1 MNAAAPIVDPSNF
14 TLPDHGA
21 PEYAPIRNHL
31 TGAGLSL
38 EDAIKE
44 MDEVWKAA
52 QQKRVDDWNDELQR
66 RKEDREK
73 ELAER
78 EKKEE
83 EERKKRE
90 DEERKEKAEEEKKR
104 IKLPAI
110 EKDTKISATPRF
122 PTPQYALDRISK
134 KQWVE
139 HDLFTPR
146 MARKAAVETRPAS
159 TNPFSGLPESNP
171 LHALS
176 TLVDTQKPRG
186 VIADEAL
193 SYADLSIA
201 SKHFLRAIDDASWE
215 EEHVEAWT
223 VLYYELDKHPF
234 RSEADEEREL
244 YEEVLVRYHAQVK
257 REFFDSVKRKTSSV
271 FNIGLISNERMD
283 NVLRE
288 VRRERDAV
296 MKKRE
301 IAAIEQIEKVCKFPI
316 TSHVCVF
323 STDLPDSHV
332 FLPPLA
338 SLPPSPL
345 THHAKSQNRKIAKSL
360 LLFPWLHCTACR
372 GQITKGGVAS

>member
-1 MNAAAPIVDPSNF
+1 MDPAAPFLDPSNF

-21 PEYAPIRNHL
+21 PEYAPLRDRL
-31 TGAGLSL
+31 TGAGLSID
-38 EDAIKE
+38 DAIKE

-52 QQKRVDDWNDELQR
+52 QKKRVQEWNDELQR
-66 RKEDREK
+66 RKEEREKETADREK
-73 ELAER
+73 R
-78 EKKEE
+78 EE

-90 DEERKEKAEEEKKR
+90 EEERKEKEEEEKKR
-104 IKLPAI
+104 VKLPPI
-110 EKDTKISATPRF
+110 EKATSISATPRF
-122 PTPQYALDRISK
+122 PTPQYALDKISK

-146 MARKAAVETRPAS
+146 MARKAAVDTRSAS

-201 SKHFLRAIDDASWE
+201 SKHFLRAIEDADWE
-215 EEHVEAWT
+215 DEHVEAWT
-223 VLYYELDKHPF
+223 VLYNELDKHPF
-234 RSEADEEREL
+234 RSEPDEERDF

-257 REFFDSVKRKTSSV
+257 REFFDSVKRKSKSV
-271 FNIGLISNERMD
+271 FNIGLISDERMD

-296 MKKRE
+296 LKKRE
-301 IAAIEQIEKVCKFPI
+301 MTAIERMEKVCK
-316 TSHVCVF
+316 SY
-323 STDLPDSHV
+323 
-332 FLPPLA
+332 
-338 SLPPSPL
+338 
-345 THHAKSQNRKIAKSL
+345 
-360 LLFPWLHCTACR
+360 
-372 GQITKGGVAS
+372 